1 MFISGFHDII
11 EDEKPAGS
19 PCRRQKEW
27 YFMKQK
33 IMMILIIQALILAAA
48 GAAGAAGI
56 GAVPPVFTVE
66 DQFADSDLLQEADLQ
81 GAVTLRVS
89 DGAQLTIDS
98 AGVYVL
104 SGTASEACV
113 TVKAGKKDRVQLV
126 LDGVSITNESA
137 PCISVQ
143 KADRV
148 FITTTESRNAL
159 EVTGYFTGSEKAVIY
174 AGKDLTMNGKGSLSI
189 RSSKDAVTVKGDL
202 RITGGSY
209 DITCGDA
216 AFDARDSI
224 RVCGGQ
230 ITVNACKDGLHAE
243 NNKNDTLGCIYIAGG
258 TVSVSCEDDA
268 VHGNAVIQIDG
279 GDITLQGHEGLESTW
294 IRLNGGTVSVT
305 ASDDGINAGRKSFAY
320 EPTVEINGGT
330 LSVVTTT
337 AKCDAIDA
345 NGDILIRGGV
355 IDITSG
361 RPFDCDGAIEWTD
374 GQIIVNGRGISP
386 SQINSLIVR

>member
-11 EDEKPAGS
+11 EDEKPAGR
-19 PCRRQKEW
+19 PGRQLEEL

-33 IMMILIIQALILAAA
+33 IMFILIIQALVLAAA
-48 GAAGAAGI
+48 GTAGTESI
-56 GAVPPVFTVE
+56 VAVPPVFTVE
-66 DQFADSDLLQEADLQ
+66 DRFSDSDLLQEADLQ
-81 GAVTLRVS
+81 GAVTMTVS

-137 PCISVQ
+137 PCISIQ

-148 FITTTESRNAL
+148 IVTTTESRNELA
-159 EVTGYFTGSEKAVIY
+159 VTGYFTGSEKAAIY
-174 AGKDLTMNGKGSLSI
+174 AGKDLTLNGKGSLSI

-202 RITGGSY
+202 RITGGTY

-224 RVCGGQ
+224 RVLDGQ

-243 NNKNDTLGCIYIAGG
+243 NNKNDTLGCVYIAGG
-258 TVSVSCEDDA
+258 SISVVCEDDA

-279 GDITLQGHEGLESTW
+279 GDIVLQGHEGLESTW

-305 ASDDGINAGRKSFAY
+305 ASDDGINAGRKSSAY

-330 LSVVTTT
+330 MSVVTTT

-345 NGDILIRGGV
+345 NGDILIRGGS

-361 RPFDCDGAIEWTD
+361 RPFDCDGTIEWTG
-374 GQIIVNGRGISP
+374 GQITVNGREVSP
-386 SQINSLIVR
+386 SQISSLIVR